1 MIKQCEYKTC
11 CNFFTLGRKTKF
23 CSQRCN
29 LNDGKAAWKQRNPQK
44 VKKSERARLN
54 KKYKDSVEYRE
65 KCIERSSRTYYNLTQ
80 EQRRQRSQNTRDRG
94 GVVYREY
101 MREYA
106 RDRAERDP
114 HFRMS
119 NALRA
124 RVRMAIKSSG
134 GRKSRK
140 TMQLVGCT
148 IEYLRQHLET
158 QFTNGMA
165 WDNYG
170 DWHIDH
176 IMPCAAFDLTDAKQ
190 QLECFNYTNLQPLWA
205 SDNMSKGA
213 RIL

>member
-1 MIKQCEYKTC
+1 MIKKCEYKTC
-11 CNFFTLGRKTKF
+11 CNFFTVGRKRKF
-23 CSQRCN
+23 CSQRCC
-29 LNDGKAAWKQRNPQK
+29 LNDCKAAWKQRNPKK

-54 KKYKDSVEYRE
+54 KKYKNSAEYRA
-65 KCIERSSRTYYNLTQ
+65 KCIQRSSKTYYNLTQ
-80 EQRRQRSQNTRDRG
+80 EQRRQRSQNMRDRG

-106 RDRAERDP
+106 RDRAERNP
-114 HFRMS
+114 HFRMA

-148 IEYLRQHLET
+148 MDYLRQHLET
-158 QFTNGMA
+158 QFTGGMA

-176 IMPCAAFDLTDAKQ
+176 IKPCAAFDLTDDKQ

-205 SDNMSKGA
+205 SDNMSKGSKF
-213 RIL
+213 